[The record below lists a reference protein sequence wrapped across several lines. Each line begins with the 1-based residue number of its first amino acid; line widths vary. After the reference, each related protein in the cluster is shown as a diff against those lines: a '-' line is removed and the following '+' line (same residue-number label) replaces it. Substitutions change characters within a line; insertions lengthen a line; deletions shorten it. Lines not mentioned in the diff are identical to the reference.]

1 MASSQGGLAAR
12 RVRTLL
18 LAAAKEDRWLRQDL
32 LLRSEDEEWMEEC
45 VAEAAKPWYRTLSLS
60 LSLSLSLTLALT
72 LPLTLP
78 LPLPRTL
85 TLTLNPNP
93 NQVPSGSEPE

>member
-18 LAAAKEDRWLRQDL
+18 LAATKEDRWIRQDL
-32 LLRSEDEEWMEEC
+32 FLRSEDEDWLEEC
-45 VAEAAKPWYRTLSLS
+45 VAEAAKPWYRT
-60 LSLSLSLTLALT
+60 
-72 LPLTLP
+72 
-78 LPLPRTL
+78 RTL
-85 TLTLNPNP
+85 TLYGIGRSLRYPNHNRNP

>member
-32 LLRSEDEEWMEEC
+32 LLRSEDEDWLEEC
-45 VAEAAKPWYRTLSLS
+45 VAEAAKPWYRA
-60 LSLSLSLTLALT
+60 LSLSLTLSLSST

-78 LPLPRTL
+78 LPLPRT
-85 TLTLNPNP
+85 
-93 NQVPSGSEPE
+93 

>member
-32 LLRSEDEEWMEEC
+32 LLRSEDEQWMEEC
-45 VAEAAKPWYRTLSLS
+45 VAEAAKPWYRTL
-60 LSLSLSLTLALT
+60 
-72 LPLTLP
+72 
-78 LPLPRTL
+78 TL
-85 TLTLNPNP
+85 TLYGVGRTLRYPNPNP
-93 NQVPSGSEPE
+93 KT

>member
-18 LAAAKEDRWLRQDL
+18 LAAAKEDRWVRQDL
-32 LLRSEDEEWMEEC
+32 LLRSEDEEWLEEC
-45 VAEAAKPWYRTLSLS
+45 VAEAAKPWYRALSLRLS
-60 LSLSLSLTLALT
+60 LSLSLSLTLT

-78 LPLPRTL
+78 LPLPRT
-85 TLTLNPNP
+85 
-93 NQVPSGSEPE
+93 